1 MPNPEFS
8 TQIQLEGYQGKG
20 RLQWLEVSL
29 IVRTKRWENN
39 AVITDVYSDIHG
51 IEMKAICLL
60 FIIVK
65 EPSLIYKMYW
75 IDSS

>member
-8 TQIQLEGYQGKG
+8 TKIHLEGFQGKG
-20 RLQWLEVSL
+20 RLQWLEVCL

-51 IEMKAICLL
+51 IEMKAISL
-60 FIIVK
+60 FSIAIK
-65 EPSLIYKMYW
+65 EPSQI
-75 IDSS
+75 